1 MRILSIAIPAVYVLL
16 AIFRL
21 STAEASTVGAVM
33 FIDTQERTMAYS
45 FLAWV
50 MALAIYLQILSSTVG
65 YMDNGIRG

>member
-1 MRILSIAIPAVYVLL
+1 MRILSTAIPAVYVLL

-21 STAEASTVGAVM
+21 STADASTVGAVM
-33 FIDTQERTMAYS
+33 FIGTQERTIACS

-50 MALAIYLQILSSTVG
+50 MALAIYLLIISNTVG